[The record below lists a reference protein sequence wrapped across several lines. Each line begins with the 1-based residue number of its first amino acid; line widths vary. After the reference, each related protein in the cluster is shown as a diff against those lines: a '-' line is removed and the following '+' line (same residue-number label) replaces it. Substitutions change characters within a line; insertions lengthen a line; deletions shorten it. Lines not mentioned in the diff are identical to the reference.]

1 MQVLKRVEDVQLMCA
16 KRRSL
21 VVQQITKS
29 KSRRSSGSSLVSTPG
44 SVSSSGTGASQ
55 NSCFPNELKS
65 AKSTSQLDYSAEEY
79 SSSSLRS
86 GSSSLS
92 LDGMNP
98 RNSGKYEESW
108 EIRRVKRGHVLNEL
122 LQTERTYVEEI
133 GDILHVRNGGDF
145 LSNYSFERVVCHVVS
160 NIFYTFE
167 RDTIAKLRIHH

>member
-1 MQVLKRVEDVQLMCA
+1 MEDVQLMCA

-21 VVQQITKS
+21 VVQQITKN

-44 SVSSSGTGASQ
+44 SVSSGNGTNQ
-55 NSCFPNELKS
+55 NSMFPNELKS
-65 AKSTSQLDYSAEEY
+65 AKSTSQLDFSAEEY

-92 LDGMNP
+92 LDGSIHP
-98 RNSGKYEESW
+98 RANGRYEESW

-133 GDILHVRNGGDF
+133 GDVLHVN
-145 LSNYSFERVVCHVVS
+145 S
-160 NIFYTFE
+160 
-167 RDTIAKLRIHH
+167 

>member
-1 MQVLKRVEDVQLMCA
+1 MCA

-44 SVSSSGTGASQ
+44 SVSSSGTGGA
-55 NSCFPNELKS
+55 NHTLGFPNELKS
-65 AKSTSQLDYSAEEY
+65 AKSTSQLDFSAEEY

-92 LDGMNP
+92 LDGTSNQ
-98 RNSGKYEESW
+98 RNNGKYEENW
-108 EIRRVKRGHVLNEL
+108 EVKRVKRGHVLNEL

-133 GDILHVRNGGDF
+133 ADVLHVR
-145 LSNYSFERVVCHVVS
+145 FE
-160 NIFYTFE
+160 
-167 RDTIAKLRIHH
+167 L